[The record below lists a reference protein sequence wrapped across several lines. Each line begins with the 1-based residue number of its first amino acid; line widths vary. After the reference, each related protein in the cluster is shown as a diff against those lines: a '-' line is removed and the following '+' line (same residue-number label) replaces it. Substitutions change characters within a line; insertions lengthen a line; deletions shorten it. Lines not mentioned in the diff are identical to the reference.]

1 MTNGCLI
8 TRSTILYLLLI
19 SAQLCYRS
27 NGKSLHNSKPVFCP
41 KFRLTWPV
49 YNTRFLHDPCLTSS
63 SIRHLGR
70 TITVKGYYNRR
81 LNYYPNSSSSYQA
94 IRIRVS
100 GDVSLNPGPDK
111 CITCNRT
118 VATNHRA
125 VSCDSCNG
133 WTHIKCGNIK
143 PNQYKAMQ
151 LMDNFEWFFQ
161 PCLDARL
168 SNNVPDNTGDCV
180 QHKDDYLERFA
191 ASLNTSHND
200 LRIAHLNV
208 CSLRNKIEDIRLL
221 QKICRFDVLAIGES
235 HLNASIPDN
244 VLQIPGLKFIRCD
257 RSQRKGGGV
266 IMYYAEH
273 LSVTHRRDLAAS
285 DIEALWIR
293 VKFPTNTTLFSVIY
307 RSELE
312 STNFFESFRGALE
325 KAWLKTDSI
334 FILGDFN
341 CCLLNRDPDGIPTL
355 GKTKKLIETFEDFN
369 MQNIISQPTR
379 ITSTTESLIDLIVT
393 TKANMVRQCGVLPL
407 GISDHSLVYATL
419 KLKSKR
425 PPPKIVR
432 SRNFK
437 RCDIQDFQ
445 KDIERIPFHV
455 LDIFEDKDDVLWGW
469 NLLFNDVCDVHA
481 PYKDVKV
488 RSVCS
493 PWINSEI
500 RLKMNKRFKLFKV
513 ATRTKDPVKWKE
525 YKRLR
530 NEITTDVRRA
540 KTKHFK
546 NQLLEIKT
554 AAEYWNLLRNA
565 TAPKLRKAIGPLK
578 REDGSLAVDSKEKSN
593 LMNSFFSNIGINLT
607 RNFSF
612 TKVNAATT
620 LKSVPVIKDVILSK
634 SEIEKYLSDLKWNK
648 ATGPDQ
654 ISSRTL
660 KTAGNALVHPLYHIY
675 CESLRSGYVFEQ
687 WKVARLSPI
696 HKKDD
701 ESDMSNYRPISILS
715 IPSKILE
722 STVSQRIVNHTFH
735 EHSLVTENQWAY
747 RKGFSTELMLIK
759 LTEQWRQAV
768 DNSKVV
774 GVVFVDFQKAF
785 DCVSHKILLHKLE
798 IDFGIKG
805 NLAAWLHS
813 YLKGRRQFTV
823 IDGAAS
829 DFARINTGVPQ
840 GSVLGP
846 TLFALYTNDLPDN
859 ITNATVFM
867 YADDTTLFC
876 IGDTVDIVIAELN
889 AALKELELWCLR
901 NQLLPHPKKC
911 EGMLIHRGNFNGPLQ
926 SLILMNHCIRWVKH
940 TRLLGVYI
948 DNRLNWDYHVKAL
961 KISFANKLNM
971 LKRSLF
977 LPRPMLLDL
986 YFKVIYPSIIY
997 GITVWGGLT
1006 NKEGLIALE
1015 SLHCRA
1021 AKLIFNWPW
1030 DMPKSDVLSKA
1041 RWSSIETTYKVN
1053 LAKLMFK
1060 IDKKTL
1066 PISILDT
1073 TEEVDVNTKKNL
1085 RSNANIKVPKFN
1097 TYYMKNSFSRRG
1109 PIVFNTLLQE
1119 SNLRNIT
1126 IKQLS
1131 SLAYKS
1137 KALLNLNFNSI
1148 SPQTVNFKD
1157 PNFKYF

>member
-1 MTNGCLI
+1 
-8 TRSTILYLLLI
+8 
-19 SAQLCYRS
+19 
-27 NGKSLHNSKPVFCP
+27 
-41 KFRLTWPV
+41 
-49 YNTRFLHDPCLTSS
+49 
-63 SIRHLGR
+63 
-70 TITVKGYYNRR
+70 
-81 LNYYPNSSSSYQA
+81 
-94 IRIRVS
+94 
-100 GDVSLNPGPDK
+100 
-111 CITCNRT
+111 
-118 VATNHRA
+118 
-125 VSCDSCNG
+125 
-133 WTHIKCGNIK
+133 
-143 PNQYKAMQ
+143 
-151 LMDNFEWFFQ
+151 
-161 PCLDARL
+161 
-168 SNNVPDNTGDCV
+168 
-180 QHKDDYLERFA
+180 
-191 ASLNTSHND
+191 
-200 LRIAHLNV
+200 
-208 CSLRNKIEDIRLL
+208 
-221 QKICRFDVLAIGES
+221 
-235 HLNASIPDN
+235 
-244 VLQIPGLKFIRCD
+244 
-257 RSQRKGGGV
+257 
-266 IMYYAEH
+266 
-273 LSVTHRRDLAAS
+273 
-285 DIEALWIR
+285 
-293 VKFPTNTTLFSVIY
+293 
-307 RSELE
+307 
-312 STNFFESFRGALE
+312 
-325 KAWLKTDSI
+325 
-334 FILGDFN
+334 
-341 CCLLNRDPDGIPTL
+341 
-355 GKTKKLIETFEDFN
+355 
-369 MQNIISQPTR
+369 
-379 ITSTTESLIDLIVT
+379 
-393 TKANMVRQCGVLPL
+393 
-407 GISDHSLVYATL
+407 
-419 KLKSKR
+419 
-425 PPPKIVR
+425 
-432 SRNFK
+432 
-437 RCDIQDFQ
+437 
-445 KDIERIPFHV
+445 
-455 LDIFEDKDDVLWGW
+455 
-469 NLLFNDVCDVHA
+469 
-481 PYKDVKV
+481 
-488 RSVCS
+488 
-493 PWINSEI
+493 
-500 RLKMNKRFKLFKV
+500 MNKRFKLFKV

-654 ISSRTL
+654 ISPRTL

-911 EGMLIHRGNFNGPLQ
+911 EGMLIHRGNFTGPLQ

-971 LKRSLF
+971 L
-977 LPRPMLLDL
+977 LDL

-1006 NKEGLIALE
+1006 NKEGLITLE

-1041 RWSSIETTYKVN
+1041 QWSTIETTYKVN